1 VGLLENRPLTGSPEK
16 SISLSGLC
24 GSNESPRGTSGRFK
38 SLKTLTY
45 FLLSEITGN
54 SNSNC
59 EERSVTLVETLR
71 KALNFFPRKEAVV
84 CGEHRW
90 TYQEFDSRV
99 NRLAHSLKR
108 QGVEKDDR
116 VAILHPNCH
125 YFLEAYYGIAQI
137 GAISVPINYRLSA
150 KEIAFILQ
158 DSESKVLIVDPM
170 FRKTV
175 DAIRKEIPEV
185 RRIIWTGDGKV
196 SEGSR
201 DLSYETVLHHERVH
215 ASPEPSLQ
223 GEDIAQIYY
232 TSGTT
237 GRPKGVMLS
246 HKNVSVHALGTI
258 AELNLT
264 DRDVWIHVAPLFH
277 LADAWATWAIT
288 WVGGT
293 HVLVR
298 EFDSKVVFETIE
310 REKVTLTNL
319 IPTMLNLM
327 VKHPEVGKYD
337 YSSLRVLLSGGAP
350 IAPEVVR
357 KIVETFKCDYIQTY
371 GMTETS
377 PYLTLSILKNH
388 LRDLPYD
395 DQLRFKSKTGREF
408 VAVEL
413 RVVNEL
419 GEDVKRDEKE
429 VGEIIVK
436 GDIVTK
442 GYWKLPE
449 ETQKAIKGGWLYTG
463 DLAVMDAE
471 GYVTIVDRKKDMILT
486 GGENVYS
493 TEVEN
498 TLYMHPAILECAVV
512 GIPDEKWGEA
522 VKGVVVLK
530 PGEKATDQ
538 EIIQFCKDKMTHY
551 KAPKSIDFIDVLPRT
566 GSGKIYK
573 KSLRDKYWEGYDKK
587 VH

>member
-1 VGLLENRPLTGSPEK
+1 MILTETLTKAIKLFPEK
-16 SISLSGLC
+16 HAI
-24 GSNESPRGTSGRFK
+24 
-38 SLKTLTY
+38 
-45 FLLSEITGN
+45 
-54 SNSNC
+54 
-59 EERSVTLVETLR
+59 
-71 KALNFFPRKEAVV
+71 V
-84 CGEHRW
+84 CGEKRW
-90 TYQEFDSRV
+90 TYQEFGDRI
-99 NRLAHSLKR
+99 NRLSHSLKVF
-108 QGVEKDDR
+108 GIGKDDK

-125 YFLEAYYGIAQI
+125 TFLEAYYAIPQI
-137 GAISVPINYRLSA
+137 GAISVPINHRLSSR
-150 KEIAFILQ
+150 EIAFILQ
-158 DSESKVLIVDPM
+158 DSESKILIADSM
-170 FRKTV
+170 FKNQV
-175 DAIRKEIPEV
+175 DAIRGEIRGIEK
-185 RRIIWTGDGKV
+185 IIWTGKGKS
-196 SEGSR
+196 SEGHG
-201 DLSYETVLHHERVH
+201 DLNYEKVLEQTDFKTL
-215 ASPEPSLQ
+215 PEPSMN
-223 GEDIAQIYY
+223 GEDVAQIYY

-246 HKNVSVHALGTI
+246 HKNVTTHALGTI
-258 AELNLT
+258 AEIHLT
-264 DRDVWIHVAPLFH
+264 DQDVWIHVAPLFH
-277 LADAWATWAIT
+277 LADAWATWAVT

-298 EFDSKVVFETIE
+298 EFDAKVVLETIQ

-327 VKHPEVGKYD
+327 VNHPDVGKFD
-337 YSSLRVLLSGGAP
+337 YRSLRVLLSGGAP

-377 PYLTLSILKNH
+377 PYLTLSILKEHFKKLSNE
-388 LRDLPYD
+388 

-408 VAVEL
+408 IGVAL
-413 RVVNEL
+413 KVVNDR
-419 GEDVKRDEKE
+419 GEGVKKDEKE

-449 ETQKAIKGGWLYTG
+449 ETKKSIKNGWLYTG
-463 DLAVMDAE
+463 DMAVIDEE

-498 TLYMHPAILECAVV
+498 VLYMHPAILECAVV
-512 GIPDEKWGEA
+512 GIPDPKWGEA
-522 VKGVVVLK
+522 VKGIAVLK
-530 PGEKATDQ
+530 PGQKATEQ

-551 KAPKSIDFIDVLPRT
+551 KAPKSIDFIKALPRT
-566 GSGKIYK
+566 GSGKIHK
-573 KSLRDKYWEGYDKK
+573 KGLRDKYWEGYEKK

>member
-1 VGLLENRPLTGSPEK
+1 MILTETLTKALKLFPEK
-16 SISLSGLC
+16 HAI
-24 GSNESPRGTSGRFK
+24 
-38 SLKTLTY
+38 
-45 FLLSEITGN
+45 
-54 SNSNC
+54 
-59 EERSVTLVETLR
+59 
-71 KALNFFPRKEAVV
+71 V
-84 CGEHRW
+84 CGEKRW
-90 TYQEFDSRV
+90 TYQEFCERI
-99 NRLAHSLKR
+99 NRLSHSLKVF
-108 QGVEKDDR
+108 GIKKDDK

-125 YFLEAYYGIAQI
+125 TFLETYYAIPQL
-137 GAISVPINYRLSA
+137 GAISVPINYRLSPG
-150 KEIAFILQ
+150 EIAFILQ
-158 DSESKVLIVDPM
+158 DSESKILIADSMFKNQVD
-170 FRKTV
+170 T
-175 DAIRKEIPEV
+175 IRREIRGIEK
-185 RRIIWTGDGKV
+185 ILWTGEDKGIH
-196 SEGSR
+196 GPM
-201 DLSYETVLHHERVH
+201 DLSYEEVLEK
-215 ASPEPSLQ
+215 ADLNALPEPSIN

-246 HKNVSVHALGTI
+246 HKNVATHALGTI
-258 AELNLT
+258 AEIHLT
-264 DRDVWIHVAPLFH
+264 DQDVWIHVAPLFH
-277 LADAWATWAIT
+277 LADAWATWAVT

-298 EFDSKVVFETIE
+298 EFDAKVVLEAIQK
-310 REKVTLTNL
+310 EKVTLTNL

-327 VKHPEVGKYD
+327 VNHPDVGKFD

-377 PYLTLSILKNH
+377 PYLTLSILKDH
-388 LRDLPYD
+388 LKKLSDE

-408 VAVEL
+408 IGVEL
-413 RVVNEL
+413 KVVNDQGKE
-419 GEDVKRDEKE
+419 VKKDEKE

-449 ETQKAIKGGWLYTG
+449 ETKKSIKDGWLYTG
-463 DLAVMDAE
+463 DMAVIDEE

-498 TLYMHPAILECAVV
+498 VLYMHPAILECAVV
-512 GIPDEKWGEA
+512 GVPDQKWGEA
-522 VKGVVVLK
+522 VKGIVVLK
-530 PGEKATDQ
+530 PGQKATDQ
-538 EIIQFCKDKMTHY
+538 EIIQFCKERMAHY
-551 KAPKSIDFIDVLPRT
+551 KAPKSIDFIGALPRT
-566 GSGKIYK
+566 GSGKIHK
-573 KSLRDKYWEGYDKK
+573 KGLRDKYWEGYEKK